1 MRRVTRSFL
10 LALLAVCALLLAL
23 GAVPSYLGSG
33 DPYYL
38 TATAVEGSGPA
49 VNVTDYPER
58 RYPYLVGALE
68 SPDGRSEP
76 YRRGPFGVKEAFAN
90 SPFDEYRSLREFA
103 PANATAEDAVVVNYN
118 GTRYR
123 VSVVQP

>member
-1 MRRVTRSFL
+1 MRRVTRLF
-10 LALLAVCALLLAL
+10 AAGVLAVLLLLLAL

-38 TATAVEGSGPA
+38 TATPADGDGPA
-49 VNVTDYPER
+49 VNVTDYSER
-58 RYPYLVGALE
+58 RYPYLFGALG
-68 SPDGRSEP
+68 SDDGRSEP
-76 YRRGPFGVKEAFAN
+76 YQRGRFGVKEAFAN
-90 SPFDEYRSLREFA
+90 SPFDEYRSVRQFA
-103 PANATAEDAVVVNYN
+103 PANATTDDAVVVSYN

>member
-1 MRRVTRSFL
+1 MRRVTRNFL
-10 LALLAVCALLLAL
+10 LAVLGVVVLLLAL
-23 GAVPSYLGSG
+23 GALPSYLGSG

-38 TATAVEGSGPA
+38 TATAVEGEGPA

-76 YRRGPFGVKEAFAN
+76 YRTGRFGVKEAFAN
-90 SPFDEYRSLREFA
+90 SPFDEYRALREFA
-103 PANATAEDAVVVNYN
+103 PEGATTADAVVVSYN